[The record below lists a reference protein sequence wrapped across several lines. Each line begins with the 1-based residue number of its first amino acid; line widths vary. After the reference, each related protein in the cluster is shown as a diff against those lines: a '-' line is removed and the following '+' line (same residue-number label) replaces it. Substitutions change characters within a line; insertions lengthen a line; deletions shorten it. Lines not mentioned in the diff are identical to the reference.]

1 VSISVSDVMNGLAT
15 QQVHGLILILKK
27 AKEYSVESC
36 TDYATLM
43 DARLHPDMYPLSWQ
57 LNATL
62 EILIRGSARLSR
74 AEVKGLTLNE
84 DESDFDG
91 LIASVE
97 GLQQKLL
104 GSDSALLDQSEAE
117 TFDVPVGPDA
127 SMPMTGK
134 EYLLKFLLP
143 NFYFHLTTSYDLL
156 RMSGVAV
163 GKRDYLGVS

>member
-27 AKEYSVESC
+27 AKEHAQESG

-43 DARLHPDMYPLSWQ
+43 AARLHPDMHPLSWQ

-62 EILIRGSARLSR
+62 EILVRGSARLSR

-91 LIASVE
+91 LIASIE

-104 GSDSALLDQSEAE
+104 GVDNALLDQSEAE
-117 TFDVPVGPDA
+117 EFDVPVGPDA